1 VFRGIQAVINQ
12 LFGTDSLEGRTI
24 AIQGLGSV
32 GARLAELLFW
42 HGAKI
47 VVTDTNMER
56 AEALAKQFGGRAVP
70 PDAIYEV
77 PCDIFSPCA
86 FGGII
91 NPETIERLRCRAIAG
106 AANNQLLN
114 PSDAEELRR
123 LGILYAPDFVMN
135 AGGLINVTEE
145 TTKEGY
151 HSFNARKKV
160 DGLYDQLKIIFN
172 IAKENGISTEKAVMQ
187 LLNYRIE
194 YGIGRRVDPIYMH
207 HAGIRF

>member
-1 VFRGIQAVINQ
+1 MNQ
-12 LFGTDSLEGRTI
+12 LFGSDSVEGRTV

-32 GARLAELLFW
+32 GSRVAELLFW

-47 VVTDTNMER
+47 VVTDIHMER
-56 AEALAKQFGGRAVP
+56 AEALAKQFGGKAVA

-77 PCDIFSPCA
+77 PCDVFAPCA
-86 FGGII
+86 MGGII
-91 NPETIERLRCRAIAG
+91 NADTIDKLRCRAIAG
-106 AANNQLLN
+106 AANNQLLTA
-114 PSDAEELRR
+114 SDAEELRR
-123 LGILYAPDFVMN
+123 LGILYAPDFVIN

-151 HSFNARKKV
+151 NPFIARRKV
-160 DGLYDQLKIIFN
+160 DGLYDQLKLIFN
-172 IAKENGISTEKAVMQ
+172 ISKENGISTEKAVMQ